1 MIGHKK
7 HKRLKKEGEGELAFA
22 KGTEEEGALGRA
34 NQELGIGM
42 EKGTEAQ
49 RHKGTKGEA
58 PSGARTGRPVPF
70 KSSIILP

>member
-49 RHKGTKGEA
+49 RHKGGSALRGEN
-58 PSGARTGRPVPF
+58 GATRP
-70 KSSIILP
+70 L